1 MNGSNFSIFK
11 NESKS
16 KGINIQ
22 ENSSEKSIE
31 LYHNSDSNDNENIIF
46 NEYLNENVLL
56 KDKPILNLNTLQSIR
71 ISHSIENSKNSQSLI
86 DILNENKIINLN
98 NEIEE
103 NNENDVNINNTA
115 KKNIKTKTKKNKN
128 EEYAISRNLNDSNK
142 KENNTMNMNNKK
154 NNDIYDKFKIGDI
167 FKERFE
173 EKTKF
178 NKLIYNFK
186 DNKINKNK
194 NVLNNQ
200 ENKPKTLEYQNY
212 IKNNHDKI
220 KYCSSIKKNI
230 HNEITKLKG
239 NDSGLIEPD
248 SIEMNNSKNNKIIL
262 ETFNLENSSEKE
274 DKNIMVSELDI
285 DVPDSMSKNQND
297 NNEIKIK
304 NMKLVNAVGYGNKK
318 NIFGA
323 NKNIQT
329 KMNEKNKLVKKKIY
343 PIRKINLNVNIH
355 KKNPI
360 QLKKRNENNER
371 INNTNNNINKYKS
384 IHSSSSTKFSKRKIP
399 NNLDLKQAL
408 SNSNIFSY
416 NNHIMNTSTNLNK
429 NSINK
434 KSAYTISRKFSY
446 KPKYSSK
453 SIRNEK
459 GFNLKKY
466 YRINSVNKNKKDND
480 LYNNIKNIIMNSIN
494 RNNLNRALNITT
506 LNSNSDLNN
515 INNTNSFKKNNSF
528 IINRKN
534 SLNNI
539 NNKTK
544 KKTDISNI
552 SNIPN
557 NYYKKISSKNK
568 IPNRKNSLM
577 IKQKNKLYSN
587 NNKIRNK
594 INSIHNSIFRSNS
607 YHEKKERND
616 IDNIYNKNY
625 YDLNI
630 NNHIGNLYKSK
641 DSNKI
646 IINTVYNSYTNN
658 IYPIPHKDNY
668 SRYKKNIGYNNN
680 VTYNYLENPFIL
692 LNHPKT
698 NEINKKKEFL
708 YDKKIINSN
717 FSNKSKDNS
726 NLLTE
731 YDLNYNNKTLNNCSY
746 NRNNSYKNNCKNIIN
761 DKARNKNYIRNFS
774 NNLLKLN
781 PFMTKNNSNK
791 NKYILTN
798 NSLKNR
804 YGININKN
812 YSFRSSINLTKH
824 SKNIIQ

>member
-297 NNEIKIK
+297 NDEIKIK

-318 NIFGA
+318 NIFDA

-446 KPKYSSK
+446 KQKYSSK
-453 SIRNEK
+453 SIRNAK
-459 GFNLKKY
+459 NFNLKKY

-544 KKTDISNI
+544 KKTDIPNI

-607 YHEKKERND
+607 YHGKKERND

-658 IYPIPHKDNY
+658 IYPIPNKDNF
-668 SRYKKNIGYNNN
+668 SKYKKNIGYNNN

-692 LNHPKT
+692 INHPKT
-698 NEINKKKEFL
+698 DGINRKNEFL
-708 YDKKIINSN
+708 YDKKFINSN
-717 FSNKSKDNS
+717 FSNKSRDNS

-731 YDLNYNNKTLNNCSY
+731 YDLNYNNK
-746 NRNNSYKNNCKNIIN
+746 
-761 DKARNKNYIRNFS
+761 
-774 NNLLKLN
+774 
-781 PFMTKNNSNK
+781 

-804 YGININKN
+804 NGININKN

>member
-297 NNEIKIK
+297 NDEIKIK

-318 NIFGA
+318 NIFDA

-429 NSINK
+429 NLINK

-446 KPKYSSK
+446 KQKYSSK
-453 SIRNEK
+453 SIRNAK
-459 GFNLKKY
+459 NFNLKKY

-544 KKTDISNI
+544 KKTDIPNI

-607 YHEKKERND
+607 YHGKKERND

-658 IYPIPHKDNY
+658 IYPIPNKDNF
-668 SRYKKNIGYNNN
+668 SKYKKNIGYNNN

-692 LNHPKT
+692 INHPKT
-698 NEINKKKEFL
+698 DGINRKNEFL
-708 YDKKIINSN
+708 YDKKFINSN
-717 FSNKSKDNS
+717 FSNKSRDNS

-731 YDLNYNNKTLNNCSY
+731 YDLNYNNK
-746 NRNNSYKNNCKNIIN
+746 
-761 DKARNKNYIRNFS
+761 
-774 NNLLKLN
+774 
-781 PFMTKNNSNK
+781 

-804 YGININKN
+804 NGININKN